1 MEIDSNRFLEEMLH
15 KKEEEL
21 KAMQEILLEL
31 RNKYEELK
39 KEYQKLGDI
48 ICGNNRKDN
57 WGNYD
62 YRSSWSIPG
71 CIVGIVKRGKEE
83 WLMRK

>member
-1 MEIDSNRFLEEMLH
+1 MDIDSNRFLEERLH

-21 KAMQEILLEL
+21 KEMQEILLEL

-39 KEYQKLGDI
+39 REYHKLGDI

-57 WGNYD
+57 
-62 YRSSWSIPG
+62 
-71 CIVGIVKRGKEE
+71 
-83 WLMRK
+83 

>member
-1 MEIDSNRFLEEMLH
+1 MGYFASILLSRLKKQRRLEKKTEYGMEANVDIDSNRFLEERLH

-21 KAMQEILLEL
+21 KEMQEILLEL

-39 KEYQKLGDI
+39 REYHKLGDI

-57 WGNYD
+57 
-62 YRSSWSIPG
+62 
-71 CIVGIVKRGKEE
+71 
-83 WLMRK
+83 